1 MTQKLK
7 TMRTPMKY
15 SLGFLTFLILGF
27 TNHAQG
33 ASFPKTDIPAFIA
46 KNLNLR
52 SFPNSLRPRM
62 DGTRSSVTFSDLAL
76 VPTRL
81 TADIIEFDTDDWF
94 YSLQIIEQGKEIRD
108 NEYLYVCFV
117 DHSKVGSYSTVTP
130 LRLSYSSGKTTAAE
144 AASSA
149 ACKRFSR

>member
-1 MTQKLK
+1 
-7 TMRTPMKY
+7 MKY

-27 TNHAQG
+27 TSHAQG

-76 VPTRL
+76 VPSRL
-81 TADIIEFDTDDWF
+81 TGDIVEFDTDDWF
-94 YSLQIIEQGKEIRD
+94 YGLQIIEQGKEIRD
-108 NEYLYVCFV
+108 NEYLYVCFT

-130 LRLSYSSGKTTAAE
+130 LRLSYSSGKMTAAE

-149 ACKRFSR
+149 ACERFSR